1 MCGNS
6 GHVHIIAVNET
17 QPEKSLELGYIDS
30 PYTVGRVLIASM
42 Y

>member
-30 PYTVGRVLIASM
+30 HPIL
-42 Y
+42 